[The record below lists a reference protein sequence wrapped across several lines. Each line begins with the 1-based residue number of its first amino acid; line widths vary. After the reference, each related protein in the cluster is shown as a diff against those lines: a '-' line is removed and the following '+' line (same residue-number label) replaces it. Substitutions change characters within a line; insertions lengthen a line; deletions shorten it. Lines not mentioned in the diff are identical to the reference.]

1 VPTNV
6 ISITDGQ
13 IFLETSLFNAG
24 IRPAINAGIS
34 VSRVGGAAQ
43 TKLVKNLS
51 GGIRTDLAQY
61 RELAAFAQ
69 FASDLDEATRKQLDR
84 GARVTEL
91 LKQAQYSP
99 LPISLMA
106 ATLYAANKGFLD
118 DIEVNQV
125 LHFEFGLHQHLK
137 SKNAALLAK
146 LEAAKA
152 MDKDAEAE
160 MVAAIEAFK
169 KSFV

>member
-1 VPTNV
+1 
-6 ISITDGQ
+6 
-13 IFLETSLFNAG
+13 
-24 IRPAINAGIS
+24 
-34 VSRVGGAAQ
+34 
-43 TKLVKNLS
+43 
-51 GGIRTDLAQY
+51 LAQY

-118 DIEVNQV
+118 DIEVKQV

-137 SKNAALLAK
+137 TKNAALLSK

-160 MVAAIEAFK
+160 LVAAIEAFK

>member
-1 VPTNV
+1 
-6 ISITDGQ
+6 
-13 IFLETSLFNAG
+13 TSLFNAG

-43 TKLVKNLS
+43 TKVIKNLS

-69 FASDLDEATRKQLDR
+69 FASDLDEQTRKQLDR

-91 LKQAQYSP
+91 LKQPQYSP

-106 ATLYAANKGFLD
+106 VSLFAANKGYFD
-118 DIEVNQV
+118 SVPVNQV
-125 LHFEFGLHQHLK
+125 LAFESGLHNFMKTSH
-137 SKNAALLAK
+137 AAVLAK
-146 LEAAKA
+146 IEDTKQLDKENEEQLAKA
-152 MDKDAEAE
+152 IGD
-160 MVAAIEAFK
+160 FK
-169 KSFV
+169 KTF

>member
-1 VPTNV
+1 
-6 ISITDGQ
+6 
-13 IFLETSLFNAG
+13 
-24 IRPAINAGIS
+24 
-34 VSRVGGAAQ
+34 
-43 TKLVKNLS
+43 
-51 GGIRTDLAQY
+51 
-61 RELAAFAQ
+61 
-69 FASDLDEATRKQLDR
+69 
-84 GARVTEL
+84 
-91 LKQAQYSP
+91 
-99 LPISLMA
+99 
-106 ATLYAANKGFLD
+106 LD

>member
-1 VPTNV
+1 
-6 ISITDGQ
+6 
-13 IFLETSLFNAG
+13 
-24 IRPAINAGIS
+24 
-34 VSRVGGAAQ
+34 
-43 TKLVKNLS
+43 
-51 GGIRTDLAQY
+51 
-61 RELAAFAQ
+61 LAAFAQ

-106 ATLYAANKGFLD
+106 STLYAANKGYLD

-125 LHFEFGLHQHLK
+125 LHFEAGLHHHLK
-137 SKNAALLAK
+137 DKCAALLAK
-146 LEAAKA
+146 MEKDKA
-152 MDKDAEAE
+152 LDKDAEADL
-160 MVAAIEAFK
+160 VKAIETFK